1 MSKVLSMNKWNPRM
15 SGQGFSE
22 FSEMLDE
29 YQSGQLTSV
38 EHVYKVVR
46 HTEERC
52 EILWLEY
59 SGLSGEPDRCQTG
72 RAAGKDD
79 AESQSP

>member
-1 MSKVLSMNKWNPRM
+1 MNKWNPRM

-22 FSEMLDE
+22 FNEMLEE
-29 YQSGQLTSV
+29 YQSGQLTSA
-38 EHVYKVVR
+38 ERVYKAVR

-52 EILWLEY
+52 EIRWLEY
-59 SGLSGEPDRCQTG
+59 SGLSGELRCQTG

-79 AESQSP
+79 PEPQSP